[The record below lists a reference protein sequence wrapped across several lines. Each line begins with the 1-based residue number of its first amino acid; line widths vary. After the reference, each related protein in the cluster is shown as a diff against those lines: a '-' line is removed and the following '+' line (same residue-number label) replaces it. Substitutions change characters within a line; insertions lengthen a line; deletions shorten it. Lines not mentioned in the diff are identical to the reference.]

1 MITPVFG
8 GDWNDDKKG
17 SGKWIKGKWIKMLK
31 ILSKEIKD

>member
-31 ILSKEIKD
+31 

>member
-17 SGKWIKGKWIKMLK
+17 SGKWIKMLK

>member
-17 SGKWIKGKWIKMLK
+17 SGKWIKGKWIKILK
-31 ILSKEIKD
+31 